1 MIYTTSGQDYLNS
14 LQIDLIRGD
23 EWVKI
28 TIELSTMKADVMLL

>member
-1 MIYTTSGQDYLNS
+1 MIYKTSGQDYLNS